1 MCLTVEVGVQLMD
14 SWKDI
19 SIKHTIEEKREG
31 GEGKEGVRP
40 IPEVVQYR

>member
-31 GEGKEGVRP
+31 GEGQSLRSYSIGDHP
-40 IPEVVQYR
+40 AP